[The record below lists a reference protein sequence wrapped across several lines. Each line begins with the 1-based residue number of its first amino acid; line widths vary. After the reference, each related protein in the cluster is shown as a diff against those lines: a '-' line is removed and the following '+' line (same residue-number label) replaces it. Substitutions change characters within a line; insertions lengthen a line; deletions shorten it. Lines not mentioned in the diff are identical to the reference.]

1 MFVGVGRGN
10 QTGSLGV
17 MLWGELSNDTS
28 KNTIGSKKLEK
39 VGFCNKFVSVCIC
52 QCKVTKITSLS
63 MKE

>member
-1 MFVGVGRGN
+1 
-10 QTGSLGV
+10 

-28 KNTIGSKKLEK
+28 KNTIVSKKLEK